1 MKLLQVIKSIF
12 VLFVLAALVSCSSSD
27 TSTPNAETGRVSLLI
42 TDAPSVAFDQINLTI
57 ESISFI
63 PEQDDGAEDEDIAT
77 KEVILFDDTRV
88 INLLALK
95 NYSDLL
101 ATTTVAVGSY
111 SKIRLHVSQVELVNL
126 NPDGSV
132 AESYIAK
139 LPANGKIDLNPQGS
153 FDVTSGGHLMIELD
167 VDAEKSIHIVETGK
181 GYNFRP
187 VIFVNILGE
196 EELKLTILDG
206 KVLAKTDT
214 GFQLCKVDAVEVND
228 SCLAVLISE
237 NTVVQ
242 DETIVVVTADA
253 IDNEDIVTVLGKVG
267 AQNVSA
273 LHVVL
278 AAADKSVNNQALFS
292 GDATSVVD
300 LDSNFDMKTDDD
312 NSVVLPD
319 TSLTVTIADGARVFD
334 RFGTVVTQDKIA
346 IGTEVDVFGLAMPD
360 LSAISKV
367 KAAFVIYGDDVESI
381 NITGTIADIYGTE
394 SKISVTVVDGATTVN
409 KCVAI
414 ESAHLLLL
422 KIVNDDIVREEITI
436 NDLRIG
442 MLVDVYSDNKDEG
455 LSCMPADVVLVI
467 DLP

>member
-27 TSTPNAETGRVSLLI
+27 TSTANAETGRVSLLI

-77 KEVILFDDTRV
+77 KEVILFDETRV

-95 NYSDLL
+95 NFSDLL
-101 ATTTVAVGSY
+101 ATTTVPVGSY

-228 SCLAVLISE
+228 SCLAILISE

-242 DETIVVVTADA
+242 DENIVVVTAGA
-253 IDNEDIVTVLGKVG
+253 IDNEDIVTVLGKAG

-278 AAADKSVNNQALFS
+278 APADKSVNNQALFS
-292 GDATSVVD
+292 GEATSVVD
-300 LDSNFDMKTDDD
+300 LDNSFDMKTDDD
-312 NSVVLPD
+312 NSVVLPG

-346 IGTEVDVFGLAMPD
+346 IGTDVDVFGLAMPD
-360 LSAISKV
+360 LSTIDKV
-367 KAAFVIYGDDVESI
+367 KAAFVIYDDNVESVS
-381 NITGTIADIYGTE
+381 ITGTIADIYGTE

-414 ESAHLLLL
+414 ENAHLLLL
-422 KIVNDDIVREEITI
+422 KIVGNDIVREEITI
-436 NDLRIG
+436 NDLHIG
-442 MLVDVYSDNKDEG
+442 MVVDVYSDDDDMN
-455 LSCMPADVVLVI
+455 CMPADVVLVI
-467 DLP
+467 DMP